1 MDLTTNIIRNV
12 YNIGT
17 GACDAGKQYCT
28 EGYALYFPC
37 LKDITKGQDVC
48 FDFYIADSSTK
59 DVIDL
64 RDVDAISLNL
74 VGLFNCT
81 YGTFSYPD
89 NISSLQEET
98 YPVEYSISFDDRKLC
113 HLDLFMLDVENTGSE
128 VYSNSLDGDFY
139 SGTEVEVAAYDTPT
153 HIFLGWVLIDIN
165 EEDCPEETIYDNIIS
180 KKNVYKFV
188 IIEDTVLL
196 ALYRPR
202 KVYSVISDPTNMFS
216 HFNVNYEH
224 IEYHISNRPDEVF
237 DDGYNSL
244 ERVMEGYHMVAKC
257 IPSTNVFG
265 DSTDETFEF
274 VKWKDKNTSR
284 CRLFVVGKDTKSFE
298 DGNIIILKATCSG
311 RVPFYELVDED
322 IYYEDEFD
330 EEGIHIN
337 TIFSDV
343 ELLDYY
349 GDDHVISTNEV
360 YKKYINEDIYLYIN
374 NGTLV
379 ISSNAIEDGVKV
391 IIHAKSED
399 SCELSVEVNGSISS
413 QTISQDEF
421 MSYEFYFSNCD
432 GSNIEI
438 KTDGECLIDRIEVC
452 REEFIN
458 KGKAQL
464 CLDAETTSNLPSGK
478 LSVNGAIMVNGKS
491 YGLALT
497 QIGEVNKLPKITLNI
512 NE

>member
-1 MDLTTNIIRNV
+1 
-12 YNIGT
+12 
-17 GACDAGKQYCT
+17 
-28 EGYALYFPC
+28 
-37 LKDITKGQDVC
+37 
-48 FDFYIADSSTK
+48 
-59 DVIDL
+59 
-64 RDVDAISLNL
+64 
-74 VGLFNCT
+74 
-81 YGTFSYPD
+81 
-89 NISSLQEET
+89 
-98 YPVEYSISFDDRKLC
+98 
-113 HLDLFMLDVENTGSE
+113 
-128 VYSNSLDGDFY
+128 
-139 SGTEVEVAAYDTPT
+139 
-153 HIFLGWVLIDIN
+153 
-165 EEDCPEETIYDNIIS
+165 
-180 KKNVYKFV
+180 
-188 IIEDTVLL
+188 
-196 ALYRPR
+196 
-202 KVYSVISDPTNMFS
+202 
-216 HFNVNYEH
+216 
-224 IEYHISNRPDEVF
+224 
-237 DDGYNSL
+237 
-244 ERVMEGYHMVAKC
+244 MVAKC

-274 VKWKDKNTSR
+274 VKWKDKSTSR

-298 DGNIIILKATCSG
+298 DGNIIKLKATCSG
-311 RVPFYELVDED
+311 PVPFYELVDED

-349 GDDHVISTNEV
+349 GDDHVISTNEI

-399 SCELSVEVNGSISS
+399 GCELSVGVNGSISS

-452 REEFIN
+452 REEFID

-512 NE
+512 DE